1 MGKVERR
8 REGRREGKVELG
20 VTHMYRGPSVE
31 GYMCEPSTLPHW
43 PMAMKRGIPA
53 ARFVSDPRLWAT
65 RDSLMNEDNKKK
77 MIKKDDVS

>member
-1 MGKVERR
+1 
-8 REGRREGKVELG
+8 
-20 VTHMYRGPSVE
+20 MYRGPSVE

-65 RDSLMNEDNKKK
+65 RDSLMTTRKK